1 MGMGN
6 FACDGFTISYDNIK
20 KMCPAEIEAIENGPH
35 WKYLGWGELAKGID
49 FQDEETIADVFL
61 DAEDEDC
68 VSEEQSK
75 EFAKE
80 YVKLVKQ
87 LEEAFEKKTDGLT
100 LFLSHYNEDEGDRY
114 DSVDHKDGCIF
125 MVDGMVDYTPAGEKH
140 KDIVK
145 KNRWVQ
151 FG

>member
-20 KMCPAEIEAIENGPH
+20 KLCPAEIKAIESGP
-35 WKYLGWGELAKGID
+35 LFDRVGWGEISKAIEW
-49 FQDEETIADVFL
+49 QDEQSL
-61 DAEDEDC
+61 AEEFWSVQDDPPLPDEQC
-68 VSEEQSK
+68 MK
-75 EFAKE
+75 YAKQ
-80 YVKLVKQ
+80 YVKLVKELCKAFKAKTGG
-87 LEEAFEKKTDGLT
+87 LE

-114 DSVDHKDGCIF
+114 DSVEHKDGCIF
-125 MVDGMVDYTPAGEKH
+125 MVGNMMDYTPAGK
-140 KDIVK
+140 KFKRIIK